1 MTGDNTL
8 IHSHGI
14 NRRDFMKLCAA
25 LAATMGLSSKAAAEM
40 AESVTNP
47 QRPPVIWIGAQE
59 CTGCTESLL
68 RATHP
73 TVENLV
79 LETISLEYHEV
90 LSAAFGHQVEENKH
104 NALEK
109 YKGQNRYQY
118 SGLPAEPAQLPR
130 DRCAHHHLRQTAETG

>member
-1 MTGDNTL
+1 MTEIIL
-8 IHSHGI
+8 ITSHGI

-40 AESVTNP
+40 AESVSNP

-90 LSAAFGHQVEENKH
+90 LSAAFGHQSKKTNIT
-104 NALEK
+104 LWRSI
-109 YKGQNRYQY
+109 KGNMFWWWMVL
-118 SGLPAEPAQLPR
+118 S
-130 DRCAHHHLRQTAETG
+130 H

>member
-14 NRRDFMKLCAA
+14 NRRDFMKLCDA

-47 QRPPVIWIGAQE
+47 QRPVIGLAPQE
-59 CTGCTESLL
+59 CTGCTESIL

-90 LSAAFGHQVEENKH
+90 LSAAFGHQVKRTNIT
-104 NALEK
+104 LS
-109 YKGQNRYQY
+109 GNRRYCV
-118 SGLPAEPAQLPR
+118 A
-130 DRCAHHHLRQTAETG
+130 